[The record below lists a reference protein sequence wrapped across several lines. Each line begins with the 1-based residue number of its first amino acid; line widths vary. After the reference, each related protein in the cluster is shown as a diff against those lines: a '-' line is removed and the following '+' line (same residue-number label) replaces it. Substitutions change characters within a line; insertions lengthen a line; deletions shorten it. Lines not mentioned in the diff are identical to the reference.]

1 MGNKPLLS
9 VIVPVYNTRVYLER
23 CIESL
28 VKQTYLRL
36 EIILVDDGSKDGSE
50 KYCDQLVEQ
59 HPNIKV
65 VHKKKCRIRLRQE
78 YRT

>member
-50 KYCDQLVEQ
+50 KYCDQLVGQ
-59 HPNIKV
+59 YPNIKV
-65 VHKKKCRIRLRQE
+65 VHKKMQD
-78 YRT
+78 

>member
-28 VKQTYLRL
+28 VKQT
-36 EIILVDDGSKDGSE
+36 
-50 KYCDQLVEQ
+50 
-59 HPNIKV
+59 
-65 VHKKKCRIRLRQE
+65 
-78 YRT
+78 

>member
-28 VKQTYLRL
+28 VKQTYLCL
-36 EIILVDDGSKDGSE
+36 EIILVDDGSKDGSD

-59 HPNIKV
+59 YPNIKV
-65 VHKKKCRIRLRQE
+65 VHKKMQD
-78 YRT
+78 